1 VSTAQEDAA
10 DEQAAARPL
19 SGEKAQRIIEAMRS
33 NVARRGLAGATFDQ
47 VARDAGVSRG
57 LLHYYFGTK
66 EQLLVHAVRRDCEL
80 RLANLQGRLASARR
94 PDDFINLMAEDLQEG
109 LSDDPD
115 FTTLIFEMFTLARRN
130 EDVAA
135 EFADLLRRTR
145 EIVAGIL
152 TDAQDRGIVNLSAS
166 PEAVSD
172 VLFSLADGFALRIL
186 SEPDWDFGESI
197 AAAVGVARPL
207 LGG

>member
-1 VSTAQEDAA
+1 MGTTEADATGARA
-10 DEQAAARPL
+10 DRPL

-66 EQLLVHAVRRDCEL
+66 EHLLVQAVRHDCEL
-80 RLANLQGRLASARR
+80 RLASLRERLVAAKRA
-94 PDDFINLMAEDLQEG
+94 DDFIALMAMDLQEG
-109 LSDDPD
+109 LTDDPD

-130 EDVAA
+130 DEVAL

-145 EIVAGIL
+145 ETVTEIL
-152 TDAQDRGIVNLSAS
+152 TDAQGRGVVALTADPAS
-166 PEAVSD
+166 VTD
-172 VLFSLADGFALRIL
+172 VLFALADGFALRIL
-186 SEPDWDFGESI
+186 SEPERDFRDSI
-197 AAAVGVARPL
+197 ITAVRSTRPL
-207 LGG
+207 LGS